1 MTRRARF
8 TLPEL
13 EHAARVAV
21 ATQCVVE
28 IGADGT
34 VRILPPGASSLSAT
48 DRAAAQC
55 DRAFGLSE

>member
-28 IGADGT
+28 MGADGT
-34 VRILPPGASSLSAT
+34 VRILPPGASLPSIN
-48 DRAAAQC
+48 DRATEQC
-55 DRAFGLSE
+55 DRLFGLSE